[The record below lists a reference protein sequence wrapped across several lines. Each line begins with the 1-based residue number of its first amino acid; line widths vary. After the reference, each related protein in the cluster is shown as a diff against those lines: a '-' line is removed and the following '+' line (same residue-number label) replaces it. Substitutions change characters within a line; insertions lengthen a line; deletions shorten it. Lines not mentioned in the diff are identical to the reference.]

1 MGACQWCVT
10 KIGPRGGAGTGGWNW
25 SSRGDRELM
34 ESAGGAG
41 PAGASGAPASKK
53 DKEGSKSRSRRR
65 WRKVKPK
72 GECVGA
78 HSSPEGTLAILQGNG
93 D

>member
-1 MGACQWCVT
+1 
-10 KIGPRGGAGTGGWNW
+10 
-25 SSRGDRELM
+25 M

-65 WRKVKPK
+65 WRKVKTK

-78 HSSPEGTLAILQGNG
+78 HNSPEETLAILQGNG
-93 D
+93 DRVD